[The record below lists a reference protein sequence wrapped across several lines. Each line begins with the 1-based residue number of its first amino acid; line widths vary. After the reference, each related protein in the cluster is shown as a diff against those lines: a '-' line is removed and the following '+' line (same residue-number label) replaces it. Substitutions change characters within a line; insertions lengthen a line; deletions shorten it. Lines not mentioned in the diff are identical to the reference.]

1 MNPMTI
7 QPKVSSSGL
16 VAYAI
21 IHHVMLALVYLFG
34 FIALVSFASQED
46 GIGAFTV
53 FISIICYI
61 VTVVFSLMI
70 LHRGWASVQDGA
82 ARTTPGK
89 AVGFLFIPI
98 YFLYWTFVAW
108 PGLMSE
114 FSRLAEARGKGRDS
128 VNGGLAIAYAILRI
142 IPYLNYLIAPLFQV
156 AVLWQIIGAVKEQ
169 EQLA

>member
-1 MNPMTI
+1 MTT
-7 QPKVSSSGL
+7 PKASSSGL

-34 FIALVSFASQED
+34 FIAMLAYAGHEE
-46 GIGAFTV
+46 GIGGFTLFLAIV
-53 FISIICYI
+53 CYI

-89 AVGFLFIPI
+89 AVGFLFIPF
-98 YFLYWTFVAW
+98 YALYWVFIAY

-128 VNGGLAIAYAILRI
+128 VGGGLAIAYAVLSI
-142 IPYLNYLIAPLFQV
+142 IPYINFLIAPFFHV

-169 EQLA
+169 ERFA